1 MLTYDPVWFHG
12 RSRGQ
17 IPLKM
22 PQVAGTGR
30 LAAGAAGCFKSGPD
44 RNTTAMGRGKGQR
57 RKHGERRVTLVQ
69 ASESY
74 GAMAVIRRVADLRR
88 LVDGWRRAGERVGA
102 VPTMGALHAG
112 HMTLVEAA
120 RRDCAR
126 VIATIFVNPKQFN
139 RPDDLSSYPRDEAA
153 DAAKLA
159 AAGVDVLF
167 APPVEEVYPQGFQTR
182 VSVPA
187 LSDCLCGLTRP
198 GHMDGVATV
207 VTKLF
212 LMTGAERA
220 YFGEK
225 DFQQMLIVTRLARDL
240 DIPVAVVPVETVRDA
255 DGLALSS
262 RNALLSPAQRD
273 RAPVI
278 HRTLTAMA
286 EKLAA
291 PGTQAAPVLDWGK
304 AQLLDGG
311 IDRLDYLELRAADD
325 LAELDRADRPA
336 RLFVAGWMGGVRL
349 IDNVAV
355 TAHG

>member
-1 MLTYDPVWFHG
+1 MSPAQH
-12 RSRGQ
+12 S
-17 IPLKM
+17 
-22 PQVAGTGR
+22 
-30 LAAGAAGCFKSGPD
+30 
-44 RNTTAMGRGKGQR
+44 
-57 RKHGERRVTLVQ
+57 ER
-69 ASESY
+69 Y
-74 GAMAVIRRVADLRR
+74 GDMAVVRRVADLRA
-88 LVDGWRRAGERVGA
+88 LVAGWRRAGERVGA

-112 HMTLVEAA
+112 HLSLVAAA

-139 RPDDLSSYPRDEAA
+139 RADDLSQYPRDEAG

-167 APPVEEVYPQGFQTR
+167 APPVEEVYPPGFQTR
-182 VSVPA
+182 VSVPQ

-225 DFQQMLIVTRLARDL
+225 DFQQLLIVQRLARDL
-240 DIPVAVVPVETVRDA
+240 DIPVEVVPVATVRDA

-262 RNALLSPAQRD
+262 RNALLSPAQRAQ
-273 RAPVI
+273 APAI
-278 HRTLTAMA
+278 YRTLAAMA
-286 EKLAA
+286 AKLSQADSA
-291 PGTQAAPVLDWGK
+291 AAPVLDWGRS
-304 AQLLDGG
+304 QLHAAG
-311 IDRLDYLELRAADD
+311 IETLDYLELRAADD
-325 LAELDRADRPA
+325 LEPLSRPLRPA
-336 RLFVAGWMGGVRL
+336 RLFFAGWLGGVRL

-355 TAHG
+355 SPGG

>member
-1 MLTYDPVWFHG
+1 
-12 RSRGQ
+12 
-17 IPLKM
+17 
-22 PQVAGTGR
+22 
-30 LAAGAAGCFKSGPD
+30 
-44 RNTTAMGRGKGQR
+44 
-57 RKHGERRVTLVQ
+57 VTLAQ
-69 ASESY
+69 DRESY
-74 GAMAVIRRVADLRR
+74 GGMAVVRRVADLRQQ
-88 LVDGWRRAGERVGA
+88 VAGWRRAGERVGV

-112 HMTLVEAA
+112 HMSLVEAA

-139 RPDDLSSYPRDEAA
+139 RPDDLTGYPRDEAG

-167 APPVEEVYPQGFQTR
+167 APPVEEVYPPGFQTR
-182 VSVPA
+182 VSVPE
-187 LSDCLCGLTRP
+187 LSNCLCGLTRP

-225 DFQQMLIVTRLARDL
+225 DFQQLLIVKRLARDL
-240 DIPVAVVPVETVRDA
+240 DVPVEVVPVETVRDG

-262 RNALLSPAQRD
+262 RNALLTPAQRAE
-273 RAPVI
+273 APVI
-278 HRTLTAMA
+278 YRTLTAMA
-286 EKLAA
+286 AKLAA
-291 PGTQAAPVLDWGK
+291 ANSDAAAVLGWGRGELM
-304 AQLLDGG
+304 AAG
-311 IDRLDYLELRAADD
+311 IEKLDYLELRAADD
-325 LAELDRADRPA
+325 LEELSRPDRPA

-355 TAHG
+355 PPSR